1 MPIDLKA
8 YAGRIEHKGQLA
20 PNLATLQALHLAH
33 ATHITFENLDVLM
46 GKPIRLDLESLAAKL
61 IQGGRGGYC
70 FEQNALFAGALEE
83 IGFRVTRLA
92 ARVRMGSQKIT
103 PRTHMLLAVD
113 IAGECYLCDV
123 GFGGEGLLLPIPLRI
138 DQRATQFSWTY
149 RIVTDGPFHVLQ
161 SRRGDEWLDLYA
173 FTLEEAHPVD
183 YEVANYYISTNLHS
197 PFMHMLFV
205 ARPGADVRYAL
216 MNRRLIERRPDSTS
230 ETILTDDEAV
240 LEVLAERFGL
250 RFPAGTRFV
259 YAEAASGG

>member
-1 MPIDLKA
+1 MSIDLKA
-8 YAGRIEHKGQLA
+8 YTGRIEHKGQLA

-46 GKPIRLDLESLAAKL
+46 GKPIRLDLESLAAKM

-70 FEQNALFAGALEE
+70 FEQNALFAAVLEE

-103 PRTHMLLAVD
+103 PRTHMLIAVD
-113 IAGECYLCDV
+113 IAGERYLGDV
-123 GFGGEGLLLPIPLRI
+123 GFGDEGLLLPIPLRI
-138 DQRATQFSWTY
+138 DQPATQFSWTY

-161 SRRGDEWLDLYA
+161 SRRSGEWLDLYA
-173 FTLEEAHPVD
+173 FTLEKAHPVD
-183 YEVANYYISTNLHS
+183 YEVANYYISTNPHS
-197 PFMHMLFV
+197 PFAHMIFV

-250 RFPAGTRFV
+250 QFPAGTRFA
-259 YAEAASGG
+259 YDEAARGG

>member
-8 YAGRIEHKGQLA
+8 YAGRIEHKGELA

-33 ATHITFENLDVLM
+33 ATHITF
-46 GKPIRLDLESLAAKL
+46 ESLAAKL

-92 ARVRMGSQKIT
+92 ARVRMGSQEIT

-138 DQRATQFSWTY
+138 DQRATQFSWSY

-183 YEVANYYISTNLHS
+183 YEVANYYISTNPHS

-205 ARPGADVRYAL
+205 
-216 MNRRLIERRPDSTS
+216 
-230 ETILTDDEAV
+230 
-240 LEVLAERFGL
+240 
-250 RFPAGTRFV
+250 
-259 YAEAASGG
+259 

>member
-1 MPIDLKA
+1 MA
-8 YAGRIEHKGQLA
+8 
-20 PNLATLQALHLAH
+20 N
-33 ATHITFENLDVLM
+33 
-46 GKPIRLDLESLAAKL
+46 
-61 IQGGRGGYC
+61 C
-70 FEQNALFAGALEE
+70 FEQNALFAGPLEE

-123 GFGGEGLLLPIPLRI
+123 GFGSEGLLLPIPLRI
-138 DQRATQFSWTY
+138 DRPATQFSWMY

-161 SRRGDEWLDLYA
+161 SLRGDEWLDLYA

-183 YEVANYYISTNLHS
+183 YEVANYYISTNPHS
-197 PFMHMLFV
+197 PFMHMIFV

-216 MNRRLIERRPDSTS
+216 MNRRLIERRLDSTS
-230 ETILTDDEAV
+230 ETILADDEAV

-259 YAEAASGG
+259 YAQAAAARQRCTLQSGRARSAVRPRTSSPPNG